1 MPRTSYFIRSEGP
14 DRQSVTKAFSW
25 LLRNSKPLGFMAVHG
40 LGNLDGVI
48 REVIGDATVKGL
60 RQGRMAISGAE
71 VSLITE
77 RKLIYDGKNSP
88 IVAFYPDSKFLDE
101 IDSIPNISAML
112 VVPWLFKEVEPWIRA
127 WNASEL
133 GQPLTMPVS
142 TLLQSNI
149 VEQALNGLTSIVN
162 LSTGI
167 SHPSD
172 RDATVQMFQ
181 ILKAAGEPFSPDE
194 IKAWLVGKGGWK
206 ATDAQ
211 EVAEVA
217 QKVLEGRRLKA
228 GTRVWAHNILE
239 IWQKE
244 AQQSVV

>member
-1 MPRTSYFIRSEGP
+1 
-14 DRQSVTKAFSW
+14 VVKAFSW
-25 LLRNSKPLGFMAVHG
+25 LLTNSKPLGFIAVHG
-40 LGNLDGVI
+40 FGNLDGVI
-48 REVIGDATVKGL
+48 REVIGDATVKNL
-60 RQGRMAISGAE
+60 RRQGKVIVSGVE

-88 IVAFYPDSKFLDE
+88 MVAFYPDSKFLDE

-133 GQPLTMPVS
+133 GQPPTTPKS
-142 TLLQSNI
+142 ALLQSKI
-149 VEQALNGLTSIVN
+149 VEQALKGLTSTVN

-172 RDATVQMFQ
+172 RDAAIQMFE

-211 EVAEVA
+211 EVADIA
-217 QKVLEGRRLKA
+217 QKVIEGRRLKTD
-228 GTRVWAHNILE
+228 TRVWAHNILE
-239 IWQKE
+239 IWEKD
-244 AQQSVV
+244 AQRVPS

>member
-14 DRQSVTKAFSW
+14 DKQSVGKAISW
-25 LLRNSKPLGFMAVHG
+25 LLSNSKPLGFIAVHG

-48 REVIGDATVKGL
+48 REVIGEATVKGL
-60 RQGRMAISGAE
+60 RQGKTIVSGAE
-71 VSLITE
+71 ISLITE

-88 IVAFYPDSKFLDE
+88 VVAFYPDSKFLDE

-112 VVPWLFKEVEPWIRA
+112 VVPWLFKEVKPWIRA

-133 GQPLTMPVS
+133 GQPPTTPESALT
-142 TLLQSNI
+142 QSKI
-149 VEQALNGLTSIVN
+149 VEQALKGLTATVN

-172 RDATVQMFQ
+172 RDAAIQMFE

-194 IKAWLVGKGGWK
+194 VKAWLVGKGGWK
-206 ATDAQ
+206 TTDAQ

-217 QKVLEGRRLKA
+217 QKVLEGRRLKT

-239 IWQKE
+239 IWEKD
-244 AQQSVV
+244 AQQSVS